1 MHTGIIVERRA
12 FTILGLSDQSDDALI
27 YGLSA
32 DLLDDDKDG
41 PGFVSILNAG
51 SVFE

>member
-12 FTILGLSDQSDDALI
+12 FTILGLSEQFDEALI

-32 DLLDDDKDG
+32 ELLDDDKDG
-41 PGFVSILNAG
+41 PGFISILNAA

>member
-12 FTILGLSDQSDDALI
+12 FTILGLSDQFDVALI
-27 YGLSA
+27 YGLSV
-32 DLLDDDKDG
+32 DVLDDKDG
-41 PGFVSILNAG
+41 PGLVSMLNAA